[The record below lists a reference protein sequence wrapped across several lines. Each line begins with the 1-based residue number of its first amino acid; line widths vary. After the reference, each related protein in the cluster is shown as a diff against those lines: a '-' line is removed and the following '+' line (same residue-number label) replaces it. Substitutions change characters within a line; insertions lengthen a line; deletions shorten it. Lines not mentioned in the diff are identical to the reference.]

1 MNYEY
6 LCTNVS
12 KFWNMNR
19 IVCLMLALAAVISC
33 RQTEKDMEKALD
45 PANLDLAVAPGDD
58 FYRYATGG
66 WMKAHPLKP
75 EYARYGVM
83 NEISDNNEKRLR
95 ELFENLGMSSPV
107 PGSEAQKIDD
117 LYMMGL
123 DSARLAEEGAKS
135 LERQLS
141 EIEAISDSRSFAET
155 VARMHAAACFPFFAA
170 YVAADMTDS
179 DVNVLYIDQSGL
191 GMGDRDY
198 YVDTANAALKE
209 GYRRYLAKI
218 FELSGIENPDSSAAE
233 VMEVEDAIA
242 RVSWTSVERRDVW
255 KAYNPLSAKELKD
268 TCRNF
273 DFGAWFRET
282 GIDEPDKIIIGQPSY
297 LLAIDSLIA
306 STDSSKLKKY
316 LAAQY
321 ISDYATLLGEDFYDA
336 HFDFFKKQMAGV
348 KEKQP
353 RWKRSLDV
361 ASRMLPEAVGKLY
374 VQAYFPQE
382 SKDAMLEM
390 IDNIRTALGEHIDSL
405 AWMSDSTKIVAK
417 EKLDAITVK
426 VGFPD
431 KWKDYSSLIINPT
444 LTYAENIRNIRVW
457 EMADNFSRLSKPVDK
472 TEWLM
477 SPQTVNAY
485 YNPTTNEIC
494 FPAAILQKPFFN
506 PQADDAVNYGAI
518 GVVISHE
525 MTHGFDDQGRHF
537 DKNGN
542 MTDWWK
548 PEDEAAFRK
557 MTDVLVA
564 QFDSVTVLPGLKAN
578 GALCLGEN
586 IADQGGLRV
595 AYTALQNSFID
606 GRPADIDGFTAEQR
620 FYLSYATIWAMNIT
634 DEEKARLTKLD
645 VHSLGENRVNVTLR
659 NLQTFFDAFGIVE
672 GDPMYR
678 PEDERVVIW

>member
-1 MNYEY
+1 
-6 LCTNVS
+6 
-12 KFWNMNR
+12 
-19 IVCLMLALAAVISC
+19 MLALAAIASC
-33 RQTEKDMEKALD
+33 RQTEKDTEKALD
-45 PANLDLAVAPGDD
+45 PANLDLSVAPGED

-66 WMKAHPLKP
+66 WMESHPLKP

-83 NEISDNNEKRLR
+83 NEIAENNEKRLR
-95 ELFENLGMSSPV
+95 ELFEALGTGNPV

-117 LYMMGL
+117 LYKMGL
-123 DSARLAEEGAKS
+123 DSARLAGEGAAS
-135 LERQLS
+135 LQKRLA
-141 EIEAISDSRSFAET
+141 EIDAISDSRSFAET
-155 VARMHAAACFPFFAA
+155 VARIHAESGTPFFAA
-170 YVAADMTDS
+170 YVAADMKAS
-179 DVNVLYIDQSGL
+179 DTNVLYIDQAGL

-198 YVDTANAALKE
+198 YVDTANAELKE
-209 GYRRYLAKI
+209 GYRKYISRI
-218 FELSGIENPDSSAAE
+218 FEMSGMENPDSAAAE
-233 VMEVEDAIA
+233 VIEVEDAIA
-242 RVSWTSVERRDVW
+242 RVSWTSVERRDVQ
-255 KAYNPLSAKELKD
+255 KAYNPLSAAELKD

-273 DFGAWFRET
+273 DFGAWFREL
-282 GIDEPDKIIIGQPSY
+282 GMEEPDKIIVGQPSY
-297 LLAIDSLIA
+297 ILALDSLMA
-306 STDSSKLKKY
+306 GAGYGKLKKY

-321 ISDYATLLGEDFYDA
+321 ISEYCTLLDENFYDA
-336 HFDFFKKQMAGV
+336 YFEFFKKSMAGV

-353 RWKRSLDV
+353 RWKRALDI
-361 ASRMLPEAVGKLY
+361 ASTMLPEAVGKLY

-382 SKDAMLEM
+382 SKDAMLKM
-390 IDNIRTALGEHIDSL
+390 ISNIRTALGEHIDSL
-405 AWMSDSTKIVAK
+405 AWMSDSTKTVAK
-417 EKLDAITVK
+417 EKLEAITVK

-444 LTYAENIRNIRVW
+444 LTYAENIRSIRVW
-457 EMADNFSRLSKPVDK
+457 EMADNFSRLGKPVDR

-494 FPAAILQKPFFN
+494 FPAAILQKPFFD
-506 PQADDAVNYGAI
+506 PKADDAVNYGAI

-557 MTDVLVA
+557 MTDILVA

-595 AYTALQNSFID
+595 AYTALQNSFGD
-606 GRPADIDGFTAEQR
+606 SRPADIDGFTAEQR
-620 FYLSYATIWAMNIT
+620 FYLSYALIWAMNIT

-659 NLQTFFDAFGIVE
+659 NLQTFFDAFGIKD
-672 GDPMYR
+672 GDAMYR
-678 PEDERVVIW
+678 PENERVVIW